1 MGGCEGSGVD
11 GFSGLLVLDIFME
24 DNNTQ
29 SIIEGATGSTNIS
42 VAYEYT
48 ESVYKARN
56 EALDNLN
63 GRLGTFL
70 GFGGLLLRFA
80 ADLPGINTRCL
91 TCLILKV
98 IVCGFSAASI
108 FAIATGLTSNPIGTI
123 VKPRELMRDYWYNES
138 DERYRAYITNT
149 WVEAIEL
156 FEEAAIKKGKRL
168 NLAIW
173 LLALATIA
181 FALDII
187 IASVFAGSIFYN
199 N

>member
-1 MGGCEGSGVD
+1 MIMAD
-11 GFSGLLVLDIFME
+11 
-24 DNNTQ
+24 DNIHY
-29 SIIEGATGSTNIS
+29 IIEDANESTNIRL
-42 VAYEYT
+42 AYEYT

-80 ADLPGINTRCL
+80 ADLPGINTGCL
-91 TCLILKV
+91 TCLILKA

-108 FAIATGLTSNPIGTI
+108 FVIATGLTSNPMGII
-123 VKPRELMRDYWYNES
+123 VKPRELMTDYWYNES
-138 DERYRAYITNT
+138 KERYRAYITNT
-149 WVEAIEL
+149 WVEVIEL

-173 LLALATIA
+173 LLTLATIA

-187 IASVFAGSIFYN
+187 IASVFTG
-199 N
+199 